1 MKKYLLIKRSLT
13 FMLCAFAALSANA
26 YEYSTG
32 KNGGKILTIKQEDLL
47 STDFKNNDGSIFN
60 GVDTVKLSG
69 TFTSWE
75 GGPLGDNVE
84 STDKQSVVKIDLSD
98 ADFSAFTGTESWKFS
113 KFMSLETF
121 AWPTAGHITVIPS
134 YALKNCGI
142 ETIHIP
148 GYITHINS
156 QAFDENSNQKSLKT
170 IIFDEYGHK
179 ETDAEGNEVFVSD
192 VHMSIAAQAFSNNY
206 GITDVFINTSGV
218 ITAANNAFPFI
229 ITYGH
234 TDGGNDLA
242 VLHFP
247 DSKADFYTNLTHVLT
262 VDIAADPGLL
272 QKWLQDHA
280 TAAMTDAQEGNNG
293 WWEFVQTGGIPDE
306 GPEPDLGVKFLMTYS
321 HPTRSHLVPD
331 GVKAYIV
338 NSIAKNTTHGLWEV
352 TLKSVGVIPPRTGVI
367 LYGETNSK
375 NAEGKATLAMSIV
388 QMAVQIGESLYR
400 DGDTGP
406 SGAIVDLSL
415 KRSNWDG
422 LAQFNLGDFKNYLEP
437 TANEEGTPSIL
448 NPFETDESG
457 KVAFRNFGFGHFYKT
472 KIKNDTYTDY
482 AGFFRC
488 SKNSKISSGKA
499 YLKLAANEFLSG
511 DEMELMIKK
520 DDGYYLRAVA
530 KDNATDE
537 TRFVD
542 ERETQYGGYWHNAT
556 WIPAE
561 DFGIRDVRIP
571 KSKFIGEPVFEED
584 DVTGVAKI
592 LIPVEAEEE
601 VYYNLNGQRVINPTH
616 GIFIKNGKKVIIK

>member
-1 MKKYLLIKRSLT
+1 
-13 FMLCAFAALSANA
+13 MLCAFAALSANA
-26 YEYSTG
+26 YDKSDDG
-32 KNGGKILTIKQEDLL
+32 KTLTIYQADLQGGSAFVNGG
-47 STDFKNNDGSIFN
+47 GSVFH
-60 GVDTVKLSG
+60 GVETVKLSG
-69 TFTSWE
+69 TFTSWT
-75 GGPLGDNVE
+75 GGPLGDGGSAE
-84 STDKQSVVKIDLSD
+84 DKQSVTEIDLSA
-98 ADFSAFTGTESWKFS
+98 ADFSAFTGTTSWNFS
-113 KFMSLETF
+113 NFMSLETF
-121 AWPTAGHITVIPS
+121 TWPTAGHITVIPS

-142 ETIHIP
+142 KTIHIP
-148 GYITHINS
+148 GYITSIKS
-156 QAFDENSNQKSLKT
+156 QAFDESSDQKSLTT
-170 IIFDEYGHK
+170 IIFDEYGHY
-179 ETDAEGNEVFVSD
+179 ETDEEGKEVFVSD
-192 VHMSIAAQAFSNNY
+192 VNMNVERQAFSNNY

-262 VDIAADPGLL
+262 IDIAADPGLL

-280 TAAMTDAQEGNNG
+280 TQAVTDATAGNNG

-338 NSIAKNTTHGLWEV
+338 NSIAKNTTHNLWEV

-375 NAEGKATLAMSIV
+375 NADGESTLAMSIV
-388 QMAVQIGESLYR
+388 QMAVKIGESLYR

-406 SGAIVDLSL
+406 SGAKVDLSL
-415 KRSNWDG
+415 RRSNWDG

-437 TANEEGTPSIL
+437 TANEEGTSSIL
-448 NPFETDESG
+448 NPFDTDENG
-457 KVAFRNFGFGHFYKT
+457 RVAYRNFGFGHFYKT
-472 KIKNDTYTDY
+472 KIKDESYADY

-499 YLKLAANEFLSG
+499 YLRLAADEFLTG
-511 DEMELMIKK
+511 DEMELLIKK
-520 DDGYYLRAVA
+520 DDGYFLRAVA
-530 KDNATDE
+530 KDNATDVTE
-537 TRFVD
+537 YVD
-542 ERETQYGGYWHNAT
+542 ERENEYGGYWKLAIWEKPT
-556 WIPAE
+556 
-561 DFGIRDVRIP
+561 DFGVRNSKITP
-571 KSKFIGEPVFEED
+571 SKFIGEPVFEED
-584 DVTGVAKI
+584 ETTGVAKI
-592 LIPVEAEEE
+592 IIPAETEE
-601 VYYNLNGQRVINPTH
+601 VYYNLNGQRVVNPSH
-616 GIFIKNGKKVIIK
+616 GVFIKNGKKIILK